1 MPMFFLDTYPRYYL
15 ASADFAAHP
24 ELSLQEKTRLVIEEY
39 QKELRAYYEKEEL
52 NPPMASAMSRY
63 FIILWRNLPKTNI
76 DDNTEDTLF
85 EMMCQSMANFKD
97 TVFEVVIRDINVLAD
112 HSIEKFIRRLCM
124 IKKYASIKPI
134 FLDNTTDT
142 LLTPK
147 LESTSDDDIKALA
160 IQTAFSA
167 VEYDRLI
174 AFLEN
179 MYISVKEEPIESATK
194 EFIYYYY
201 QIQQS
206 KMVIAA
212 VVDESS
218 LNRRTLYRYFDE
230 FEQHPYFPEY
240 CKLYPEL
247 IDKPKKRPLAFDLES
262 FYKEATPIFTK
273 GSIGALALDK
283 DLSKDFWK
291 QNTLLC
297 DIAEMKVDDLLE
309 KYSLTC
315 SIDAYR
321 TWLAVKKKLK
331 IK

>member
-1 MPMFFLDTYPRYYL
+1 MYFLDIYPRYYL
-15 ASADFAAHP
+15 VSADFQAHP

-85 EMMCQSMANFKD
+85 EMMCQSMEHLRG
-97 TVFEVVIRDINVLAD
+97 TVFEVVIRDINVLAN

-147 LESTSDDDIKALA
+147 LESVSDEGIKALA
-160 IQTAFSA
+160 IQTAFSMD
-167 VEYDRLI
+167 EYNRLI
-174 AFLEN
+174 QFLEN
-179 MYISVKEEPIESATK
+179 IYTSVKEEPVESATK
-194 EFIYYYY
+194 GFIYYYY

-240 CKLYPEL
+240 CKLHPEL
-247 IDKPKKRPLAFDLES
+247 INQPKKRPLAFDLEA
-262 FYKEATPIFTK
+262 FYKDATPIFTTDSINALVSDK
-273 GSIGALALDK
+273 G
-283 DLSKDFWK
+283 LSKDFWK
-291 QNTLLC
+291 QNSLLC
-297 DIAEMKVDDLLE
+297 DIANMKIDDLLE

>member
-1 MPMFFLDTYPRYYL
+1 MYFLDTHPRYYL
-15 ASADFAAHP
+15 VSADFQAHK

-39 QKELRAYYEKEEL
+39 QEELRAYYEKEGKT
-52 NPPMASAMSRY
+52 PPLASVMSRY

-76 DDNTEDTLF
+76 DENTEDTLF

-97 TVFEVVIRDINVLAD
+97 TVFEVVIKDINVLAN

-147 LESTSDDDIKALA
+147 LESVSDDGIKAFA
-160 IQTAFSA
+160 IQTAFSDS
-167 VEYDRLI
+167 EYDRLLT
-174 AFLEN
+174 FLEN
-179 MYISVKEEPIESATK
+179 VYTSVKEEPIESTNK

-230 FEQHPYFPEY
+230 FEQHPFFAEY
-240 CKLYPEL
+240 CKLFPDL
-247 IDKPKKRPLAFDLES
+247 IDKPKKRPLDFNLQE
-262 FYKEATPIFTK
+262 FYKDATPIFTE
-273 GSIGALALDK
+273 GSIGALASDK
-283 DLSKDFWK
+283 DLHKDFWK
-291 QNTLLC
+291 QNSLLC
-297 DIAEMKVDDLLE
+297 NIADMKIDDLLE

>member
-1 MPMFFLDTYPRYYL
+1 MFFLDTYPKYYL
-15 ASADFAAHP
+15 VSADFQAHP
-24 ELSLQEKTRLVIEEY
+24 ELSLQEKSRYVIEEY
-39 QKELRAYYEKEEL
+39 QKELKAYYEKEGIT
-52 NPPMASAMSRY
+52 PPLASAMSRY
-63 FIILWRNLPKTNI
+63 FIILWRNLHKTNI

-112 HSIEKFIRRLCM
+112 HSIEKFIKRLCM

-147 LESTSDDDIKALA
+147 LESVSDDGIKALT
-160 IQTAFSA
+160 IQTAFSMA
-167 VEYDRLI
+167 EYDRLI
-174 AFLEN
+174 EFLKN
-179 MYISVKEEPIESATK
+179 IYTTVKEEPIESTNK

-230 FEQHPYFPEY
+230 FEQHPFFAEY
-240 CKLYPEL
+240 CKLFPDL
-247 IDKPKKRPLAFDLES
+247 IDTPKKRPLDFNLQE
-262 FYKEATPIFTK
+262 FYKDATPIFTE
-273 GSIGALALDK
+273 GSIEALALDK

-297 DIAEMKVDDLLE
+297 KIADMKIDDLLE

>member
-1 MPMFFLDTYPRYYL
+1 MYFLDTYPRYYL
-15 ASADFAAHP
+15 VSADFQAHP
-24 ELSLQEKTRLVIEEY
+24 ELSLQEKSRLVIEEY
-39 QKELRAYYEKEEL
+39 QEELKAYYEKEGI
-52 NPPMASAMSRY
+52 NPPLASAMNRY
-63 FIILWRNLPKTNI
+63 FIILWRNLHKTNI

-112 HSIEKFIRRLCM
+112 HSIEKFIKRLCM

-147 LESTSDDDIKALA
+147 LESVSDDGIKALT
-160 IQTAFSA
+160 IQTAFSMA
-167 VEYDRLI
+167 EYDRLI
-174 AFLEN
+174 EFLKN
-179 MYISVKEEPIESATK
+179 IYTTVKEEPIESTDK

-230 FEQHPYFPEY
+230 FEQHPFFAEY
-240 CKLYPEL
+240 CKLFPDL
-247 IDKPKKRPLAFDLES
+247 IDKPKKRPLDFNLQE
-262 FYKEATPIFTK
+262 FYKDATPIFTE
-273 GSIGALALDK
+273 GSIGALASDK
-283 DLSKDFWK
+283 DLHKDFWK
-291 QNTLLC
+291 QNSLLC
-297 DIAEMKVDDLLE
+297 NIADMKIDDLLE

>member
-1 MPMFFLDTYPRYYL
+1 MYFLDTYPRYYL
-15 ASADFAAHP
+15 ISADFQAHP

-39 QKELRAYYEKEEL
+39 QEELRAYYEKEEI
-52 NPPMASAMSRY
+52 NPPLASARSRY

-85 EMMCQSMANFKD
+85 EMMCQSMANFKE

-112 HSIEKFIRRLCM
+112 HSIEKFIRRLCLL
-124 IKKYASIKPI
+124 KKYANIKPT

-147 LESTSDDDIKALA
+147 LKSTSDDDIKALA
-160 IQTAFSA
+160 IQTAFSDM
-167 VEYDRLI
+167 EYDRLL

-179 MYISVKEEPIESATK
+179 VYTSVKEESIENAEK
-194 EFIYYYY
+194 GFIYYYY
-201 QIQQS
+201 QIQKS

-212 VVDESS
+212 VVDESF

-247 IDKPKKRPLAFDLES
+247 INKPKKRPLDFNLQE
-262 FYKEATPIFTK
+262 FYKDATPLFTA
-273 GSIGALALDK
+273 GSIGALASDK

-291 QNTLLC
+291 QNSLLC
-297 DIAEMKVDDLLE
+297 DIADMKIDDLLE

>member
-1 MPMFFLDTYPRYYL
+1 MFFLDTYPRYYL
-15 ASADFAAHP
+15 VSADFETHP

-39 QKELRAYYEKEEL
+39 QEELSAYYEKEGKT
-52 NPPMASAMSRY
+52 PPWASAMSRY

-97 TVFEVVIRDINVLAD
+97 TVFEVVIKDINVLAN

-147 LESTSDDDIKALA
+147 LESVSDDGIKAFA
-160 IQTAFSA
+160 IQTAFSDS
-167 VEYDRLI
+167 EYDRLLT
-174 AFLEN
+174 FLEN
-179 MYISVKEEPIESATK
+179 VYTSVKEEPIESATK

-230 FEQHPYFPEY
+230 FEQHPFFAEY
-240 CKLYPEL
+240 CKLFPEL
-247 IDKPKKRPLAFDLES
+247 IDKPKKRPLAFDLET
-262 FYKEATPIFTK
+262 FYKDATPLFTE
-273 GSIGALALDK
+273 GSIETLALDK

-297 DIAEMKVDDLLE
+297 NIADMKIDDLLE

>member
-1 MPMFFLDTYPRYYL
+1 MFFLDTYPKYYL
-15 ASADFAAHP
+15 VSADFQAHP

-39 QKELRAYYEKEEL
+39 QKELRTYYEKEEL
-52 NPPMASAMSRY
+52 NPPMASAKSRY

-85 EMMCQSMANFKD
+85 EMMCQSMANFKE

-147 LESTSDDDIKALA
+147 LESVSDDGIKALA
-160 IQTAFSA
+160 IQTAFSDI
-167 VEYDRLI
+167 EYDRLI

-206 KMVIAA
+206 KMVIINLYK
-212 VVDESS
+212 
-218 LNRRTLYRYFDE
+218 LN
-230 FEQHPYFPEY
+230 
-240 CKLYPEL
+240 
-247 IDKPKKRPLAFDLES
+247 
-262 FYKEATPIFTK
+262 
-273 GSIGALALDK
+273 
-283 DLSKDFWK
+283 K
-291 QNTLLC
+291 QN
-297 DIAEMKVDDLLE
+297 
-309 KYSLTC
+309 
-315 SIDAYR
+315 
-321 TWLAVKKKLK
+321 
-331 IK
+331 

>member
-1 MPMFFLDTYPRYYL
+1 MYFLDTYPRYYL
-15 ASADFAAHP
+15 VNADFQAHP
-24 ELSLQEKTRLVIEEY
+24 ELSLQEKSRLVIEEY
-39 QKELRAYYEKEEL
+39 QAELRAYYEKEGI
-52 NPPMASAMSRY
+52 NPPLASAMSRY
-63 FIILWRNLPKTNI
+63 FIILWRHLPKTNI

-147 LESTSDDDIKALA
+147 LESVSDDGIKALT

-167 VEYDRLI
+167 LEYDRLI

-179 MYISVKEEPIESATK
+179 MYTSVKEEPIESATK

-206 KMVIAA
+206 KKVIAA

-240 CKLYPEL
+240 CKLHPEL
-247 IDKPKKRPLAFDLES
+247 IDKPKKRPLAFDLEV
-262 FYKEATPIFTK
+262 FYKDATPLFTE
-273 GSIGALALDK
+273 GSIEALALDK

-297 DIAEMKVDDLLE
+297 NIADMKIDDLLE

-321 TWLAVKKKLK
+321 TLLAVKKKLK

>member
-1 MPMFFLDTYPRYYL
+1 
-15 ASADFAAHP
+15 
-24 ELSLQEKTRLVIEEY
+24 
-39 QKELRAYYEKEEL
+39 
-52 NPPMASAMSRY
+52 
-63 FIILWRNLPKTNI
+63 
-76 DDNTEDTLF
+76 
-85 EMMCQSMANFKD
+85 
-97 TVFEVVIRDINVLAD
+97 
-112 HSIEKFIRRLCM
+112 M

-147 LESTSDDDIKALA
+147 LESVSDDGIKAFA
-160 IQTAFSA
+160 IQTAFSDS
-167 VEYDRLI
+167 EYDRLLT
-174 AFLEN
+174 FLEN
-179 MYISVKEEPIESATK
+179 VYTSVKEEPIESATK

-230 FEQHPYFPEY
+230 FEQHPFFAEY
-240 CKLYPEL
+240 CKLFPEL
-247 IDKPKKRPLAFDLES
+247 IDKPKKRPLAFDLET
-262 FYKEATPIFTK
+262 FYKDATPLFTE
-273 GSIGALALDK
+273 GSIETLALDK

-297 DIAEMKVDDLLE
+297 NIADMKIDDLLE

>member
-1 MPMFFLDTYPRYYL
+1 MYFLDTYPRYYL
-15 ASADFAAHP
+15 VSADFQAHP

-39 QKELRAYYEKEEL
+39 QGELRAYYEKEGIT
-52 NPPMASAMSRY
+52 PPLASAMSRY

-124 IKKYASIKPI
+124 IKKYASIKPV

-147 LESTSDDDIKALA
+147 LESVSDDGIKALT
-160 IQTAFSA
+160 IQTAFSMA
-167 VEYDRLI
+167 EYDRLI
-174 AFLEN
+174 EFLEN
-179 MYISVKEEPIESATK
+179 IYTTVKEEPIESTDK

-201 QIQQS
+201 QIQKS
-206 KMVIAA
+206 NMVIAA
-212 VVDESS
+212 VIDESS
-218 LNRRTLYRYFDE
+218 LNRRTLYRYMDE
-230 FEQHPYFPEY
+230 FEQHPFFAEY
-240 CKLYPEL
+240 CKLFPDL
-247 IDKPKKRPLAFDLES
+247 IDKPKKRPLDFNLQE
-262 FYKEATPIFTK
+262 FYKDATPIFME
-273 GSIGALALDK
+273 GSIGALASDK
-283 DLSKDFWK
+283 DLHKDFWK
-291 QNTLLC
+291 QNSLLC
-297 DIAEMKVDDLLE
+297 HIADMKIDDLLE

>member
-1 MPMFFLDTYPRYYL
+1 MFFLDTYPRYYL
-15 ASADFAAHP
+15 VSADFQAHP
-24 ELSLQEKTRLVIEEY
+24 ELSLQEKSRLVIEEY
-39 QKELRAYYEKEEL
+39 QKELRAYYEKEEIT
-52 NPPMASAMSRY
+52 PPLASAMSRY

-85 EMMCQSMANFKD
+85 EMMCQSMTNFKN
-97 TVFEVVIRDINVLAD
+97 TPFEVVIRDINVLAD
-112 HSIEKFIRRLCM
+112 RSIDKFIRRLCM
-124 IKKYASIKPI
+124 LKKYTNTKPV
-134 FLDNTTDT
+134 FLDNTTNA

-147 LESTSDDDIKALA
+147 LESTSDDGIKALT
-160 IQTAFSA
+160 IQTALST

-174 AFLEN
+174 EFLEN
-179 MYISVKEEPIESATK
+179 VYTSVKEEPIENATK

-206 KMVIAA
+206 KMVIAS
-212 VVDESS
+212 VVDESFLS
-218 LNRRTLYRYFDE
+218 RRTLYRYFDE
-230 FEQHPYFPEY
+230 FEQHPFFAEY

-247 IDKPKKRPLAFDLES
+247 ISKPKKRPLDFNLQE
-262 FYKEATPIFTK
+262 FYKDATPIFTDD
-273 GSIGALALDK
+273 SIGALALDK
-283 DLSKDFWK
+283 DLDKDFWK

-297 DIAEMKVDDLLE
+297 SIADMEADDLLK

>member
-1 MPMFFLDTYPRYYL
+1 MYFLDIYPRYYL
-15 ASADFAAHP
+15 ISADFQAHP

-39 QKELRAYYEKEEL
+39 QKELKAYYEKEGI
-52 NPPMASAMSRY
+52 NPPLASAMSRY

-85 EMMCQSMANFKD
+85 EMMCQSMANFKE

-147 LESTSDDDIKALA
+147 LESVSDDDIKALA
-160 IQTAFSA
+160 IQTAFSDM
-167 VEYDRLI
+167 EYDRLL

-179 MYISVKEEPIESATK
+179 VYTSVKEESIENAEK
-194 EFIYYYY
+194 GFIYYYY
-201 QIQQS
+201 QIQKS

-212 VVDESS
+212 VVDESF

-247 IDKPKKRPLAFDLES
+247 INKPKKRPLDFNLQE
-262 FYKEATPIFTK
+262 FYKDATPLFTA
-273 GSIGALALDK
+273 GSIGALASDK

-291 QNTLLC
+291 QNSLLC
-297 DIAEMKVDDLLE
+297 DIADMKIDDLLE

>member
-1 MPMFFLDTYPRYYL
+1 MYFLDIYPRYYL
-15 ASADFAAHP
+15 VSADFQAHP

-39 QKELRAYYEKEEL
+39 QEELRAYYEKEGKT
-52 NPPMASAMSRY
+52 PPMASAMSRY

-97 TVFEVVIRDINVLAD
+97 TVFEVVIKDINVLAN

-147 LESTSDDDIKALA
+147 LESVSDDGIKAFA
-160 IQTAFSA
+160 IQTAFSDS
-167 VEYDRLI
+167 EYDRLLT
-174 AFLEN
+174 FLEN
-179 MYISVKEEPIESATK
+179 VYTSVKEEPIESATK

-230 FEQHPYFPEY
+230 FEQHPFFAEY
-240 CKLYPEL
+240 CKLFPEL
-247 IDKPKKRPLAFDLES
+247 IDKPKKRPLAFDLEA
-262 FYKEATPIFTK
+262 FYKDATPLFTE
-273 GSIGALALDK
+273 GSIETLALDK

-297 DIAEMKVDDLLE
+297 NIADMKIDDLLE

>member
-1 MPMFFLDTYPRYYL
+1 MYFLDTYPRYYL
-15 ASADFAAHP
+15 VSADFQAHP

-39 QKELRAYYEKEEL
+39 REELKAYYEKEGI
-52 NPPMASAMSRY
+52 NPPLASAMNRY
-63 FIILWRNLPKTNI
+63 FIILWRNLHKTNI

-112 HSIEKFIRRLCM
+112 HSIEKFIKRLCM

-147 LESTSDDDIKALA
+147 LESVSDDGIKALT
-160 IQTAFSA
+160 IQTAFSMS
-167 VEYDRLI
+167 EYDRLI
-174 AFLEN
+174 EFLKN
-179 MYISVKEEPIESATK
+179 IYTTVKEEPIESTDK

-230 FEQHPYFPEY
+230 FEQHPFFAEY
-240 CKLYPEL
+240 CKLFPDL
-247 IDKPKKRPLAFDLES
+247 IDKPKKRPLDFNLQE
-262 FYKEATPIFTK
+262 FYKDATPIFTE
-273 GSIGALALDK
+273 GSIGALASDK
-283 DLSKDFWK
+283 DLHKDFWK
-291 QNTLLC
+291 QNSLLC
-297 DIAEMKVDDLLE
+297 NIADMKIDDLLE

>member
-1 MPMFFLDTYPRYYL
+1 MFFLDTYPRYYL
-15 ASADFAAHP
+15 VSADFQAHP

-39 QKELRAYYEKEEL
+39 QEELSAYYEKEGKT
-52 NPPMASAMSRY
+52 PPWASAMSRY

-97 TVFEVVIRDINVLAD
+97 TVFEVVIKDINVLAN

-147 LESTSDDDIKALA
+147 LESVSDDGIKAFA
-160 IQTAFSA
+160 IQTAFSDS
-167 VEYDRLI
+167 EYDRLLT
-174 AFLEN
+174 FLEN
-179 MYISVKEEPIESATK
+179 VYTSVKEEPIESATK

-230 FEQHPYFPEY
+230 FEQHPFFAEY
-240 CKLYPEL
+240 CKLFPEL
-247 IDKPKKRPLAFDLES
+247 IDKPKKRPLAFDLET
-262 FYKEATPIFTK
+262 FYKDATPLFTE
-273 GSIGALALDK
+273 GSIETLALDK

-297 DIAEMKVDDLLE
+297 NIADMKIDDLLE

>member
-1 MPMFFLDTYPRYYL
+1 
-15 ASADFAAHP
+15 
-24 ELSLQEKTRLVIEEY
+24 
-39 QKELRAYYEKEEL
+39 
-52 NPPMASAMSRY
+52 
-63 FIILWRNLPKTNI
+63 
-76 DDNTEDTLF
+76 
-85 EMMCQSMANFKD
+85 
-97 TVFEVVIRDINVLAD
+97 
-112 HSIEKFIRRLCM
+112 M

-147 LESTSDDDIKALA
+147 LESVSDDGIKALT
-160 IQTAFSA
+160 IQTAFSMA
-167 VEYDRLI
+167 EYDRLI
-174 AFLEN
+174 EFLEN
-179 MYISVKEEPIESATK
+179 IYTTVKEEPIESTDK

-206 KMVIAA
+206 KKVIAA

-230 FEQHPYFPEY
+230 FEQHPFFAEY
-240 CKLYPEL
+240 CKLFPEL
-247 IDKPKKRPLAFDLES
+247 IDKPKKRPLDFNLQE
-262 FYKEATPIFTK
+262 FYKDATPIFME
-273 GSIGALALDK
+273 GSIGALASDK
-283 DLSKDFWK
+283 DLHKDFWK
-291 QNTLLC
+291 QNALLC
-297 DIAEMKVDDLLE
+297 NIADMKIDDLLE

>member
-1 MPMFFLDTYPRYYL
+1 MYFLDTYPRYYL
-15 ASADFAAHP
+15 VSADFQAHK

-39 QKELRAYYEKEEL
+39 QEELRAYYEKEGKT
-52 NPPMASAMSRY
+52 PPLASVMSRY

-85 EMMCQSMANFKD
+85 EMMCQSIASFKN
-97 TVFEVVIRDINVLAD
+97 TVFEVVIRDINTLAD
-112 HSIEKFIRRLCM
+112 HSVEKFIKRLCM
-124 IKKYASIKPI
+124 LKKYTDTKPV

-142 LLTPK
+142 LLNPK
-147 LESTSDDDIKALA
+147 LESVSDADIKALT
-160 IQTAFSA
+160 IQTAFSVA
-167 VEYDRLI
+167 EFDRLV

-179 MYISVKEEPIESATK
+179 VYISVKEEPIESATK

-212 VVDESS
+212 VVDGSS
-218 LNRRTLYRYFDE
+218 LNRRTLYRYMDE
-230 FEQHPYFPEY
+230 FEQHPFFAEY

-247 IDKPKKRPLAFDLES
+247 IDKPKKRPLAFDLEA
-262 FYKEATPIFTK
+262 FYKDATPIFTTD
-273 GSIGALALDK
+273 SINALTSDK

-291 QNTLLC
+291 QNSLLC
-297 DIAEMKVDDLLE
+297 DIADMKIDDLLQ

-315 SIDAYR
+315 TIDAFR